1 MGVIDRLTPKSPE
14 YKRETT
20 YIPLSRLAFAVGK
33 VNVKA
38 TRNIIEVLTLLIS
51 RQRLNGI
58 IRQRSAPSES
68 RSLSKASSLSNISD
82 TPFQLPYS
90 NKRAYK
96 SVCFKQNPKSA
107 PTRNAAYI
115 RLTAF
120 IRLFR
125 SVCVSPFHPLTRRFR
140 VPLMKS
146 PRSADVIL
154 CASIALTRS
163 AYCSALI
170 ARSAVS

>member
-1 MGVIDRLTPKSPE
+1 MIADNGLCSTPFTDWVCAPVEIDNKYLQPRLRLAIAVVSPPGRHVGGLSDAVIDVIRDVGEL
-14 YKRETT
+14 R
-20 YIPLSRLAFAVGK
+20 FAAGK

-38 TRNIIEVLTLLIS
+38 TRNAT
-51 RQRLNGI
+51 
-58 IRQRSAPSES
+58 
-68 RSLSKASSLSNISD
+68 
-82 TPFQLPYS
+82 
-90 NKRAYK
+90 
-96 SVCFKQNPKSA
+96 
-107 PTRNAAYI
+107 YI